1 MKIESPIIIIGMH
14 RSGTTMLTKLLE
26 KFGLFV
32 GHKKRKNYEATFFQK
47 LNKWLL
53 YQANVTWD
61 STGNIAYVDEDFL
74 QSVSEVAKKRLSSV
88 FRMEFLGPKKLI
100 NNTSISELTF
110 KWGWKDPVNSITID
124 VWKNIFPKAK
134 IIYVYRN
141 PIDVAQS
148 LKVREEKRRKDR
160 KLGMKQ
166 RIKQKLLFR
175 DYQFN
180 QSYLINDFSKGIDLW
195 KEYVNLNEKTLEKYP
210 NDIIKIKYEDLLE
223 NPSGKLAEI
232 IDFCELIVSKS
243 EIEKVSSM
251 IDSSRRYGFV
261 NNPELCNHYLTIK
274 QDPLMTK
281 LGYDNIPI

>member
-1 MKIESPIIIIGMH
+1 M
-14 RSGTTMLTKLLE
+14 
-26 KFGLFV
+26 
-32 GHKKRKNYEATFFQK
+32 
-47 LNKWLL
+47 
-53 YQANVTWD
+53 TWD

-180 QSYLINDFSKGIDLW
+180 QSYLIQIF
-195 KEYVNLNEKTLEKYP
+195 
-210 NDIIKIKYEDLLE
+210 
-223 NPSGKLAEI
+223 
-232 IDFCELIVSKS
+232 
-243 EIEKVSSM
+243 
-251 IDSSRRYGFV
+251 
-261 NNPELCNHYLTIK
+261 
-274 QDPLMTK
+274 
-281 LGYDNIPI
+281 